1 MTKGKENGTTVY
13 KSYNCTAQLW
23 IYLQKVKICHVT
35 LAIVTDVFFCA
46 FFWKELRNCIKLK
59 MVSTA
64 VVGNLYF
71 QQSVWVTPLSV
82 SEDFLLFRAR
92 FFYQICRKKI
102 SYCCWSSPM
111 AIHTPPLHHP
121 PFALAAAAAATTT
134 QREHRGGAAACWAR
148 RLGDW

>member
-1 MTKGKENGTTVY
+1 MALQFTNHITARHNSEFTCKRS
-13 KSYNCTAQLW
+13 KSAMWPWPL
-23 IYLQKVKICHVT
+23 LQMF
-35 LAIVTDVFFCA
+35 FFCA

-111 AIHTPPLHHP
+111 AIHTPPRHHP
-121 PFALAAAAAATTT
+121 PFALAAAAATTT

-148 RLGDW
+148 RLGVW